1 MPLWKPIGAPEK
13 VTYGNNSL
21 AYTGSAF
28 KGVFNG
34 GGHTITNFN
43 VTTAAAFGFFGMLD
57 NAVVKDLTIE
67 GRMTASATGA
77 GAVGV
82 LAGAALSST
91 VENVKVNAD
100 IDFKGTIAPDRFT
113 VGGIAGFASGDF
125 FMGASKCLN
134 IRYSIVN

>member
-1 MPLWKPIGAPEK
+1 MWEPIGAPEK

-43 VTTAAAFGFFGMLD
+43 ATTAVGKDAAFGFFGMLD

-91 VENVKVNAD
+91 VENVKSMLTLISREQSRLTGSLSAVLPVLPPA
-100 IDFKGTIAPDRFT
+100 IFYG
-113 VGGIAGFASGDF
+113 S
-125 FMGASKCLN
+125 L
-134 IRYSIVN
+134 

>member
-1 MPLWKPIGAPEK
+1 M
-13 VTYGNNSL
+13 
-21 AYTGSAF
+21 
-28 KGVFNG
+28 FNG

-43 VTTAAAFGFFGMLD
+43 ATTAVGKDAAFGFFGMLD

-125 FMGASKCLN
+125 LWEPLN
-134 IRYSIVN
+134 A

>member
-43 VTTAAAFGFFGMLD
+43 ATTAVGKDAAFGFFGMLD

-125 FMGASKCLN
+125 LWEPLN
-134 IRYSIVN
+134 A

>member
-43 VTTAAAFGFFGMLD
+43 ATTAVGKDAAFGFFGMLD

-67 GRMTASATGA
+67 GRMTA
-77 GAVGV
+77 
-82 LAGAALSST
+82 
-91 VENVKVNAD
+91 
-100 IDFKGTIAPDRFT
+100 
-113 VGGIAGFASGDF
+113 
-125 FMGASKCLN
+125 
-134 IRYSIVN
+134 

>member
-1 MPLWKPIGAPEK
+1 MPLWEPIGAPEK

-28 KGVFNG
+28 K
-34 GGHTITNFN
+34 
-43 VTTAAAFGFFGMLD
+43 
-57 NAVVKDLTIE
+57 
-67 GRMTASATGA
+67 
-77 GAVGV
+77 GV

-125 FMGASKCLN
+125 LWEPLN
-134 IRYSIVN
+134 A

>member
-13 VTYGNNSL
+13 VTYENNSL

-43 VTTAAAFGFFGMLD
+43 VTTAVGKDAAFGFFGMLD

-125 FMGASKCLN
+125 LWEPLN
-134 IRYSIVN
+134 A